1 MPKAII
7 SNRIYLDN
15 PGVEESKQLIK
26 TLTYKIH
33 KDTGS
38 KQFST
43 VETIRNYKL
52 LPKGILSIPQGR
64 LDLIPKH
71 YEIVDKR
78 TVIPV
83 PFPTPKFPLRDTQQ
97 VIYEEVTDTCFINAL
112 VGWGKTFTALHLA
125 RKFGQKTLVVTHTTA
140 LRDQWIEEIETLF
153 AMSVGVIGGG
163 KLDWEDHA
171 ITVANVQTLV
181 KHSAKLAKEFGTI
194 ILDEA
199 HHCPA
204 STFSQLIDDF
214 HARYRIA
221 LSGTMNRKDGKHI
234 MFPDFFGHK
243 VYKPPQSHTLNPEV
257 KLIRT
262 GITLKP
268 DATWVEKINQLTE
281 DHDYQAFISGL
292 AKIQVALG
300 HQVLVIAD
308 RVGFLQKVKEY
319 VGETCVLVTG
329 ETNFEQ
335 RQQIKQQ
342 LLSKEK
348 MCIAG
353 SRQIFSE
360 GISINSLSCVIL
372 AVPIANDSLLEQI
385 VGRIQRQHEDKLT
398 PVVLDMQFAG
408 YMDKKQNRDRLGFY
422 MRKGWQIELV

>member
-1 MPKAII
+1 VAKAII

-15 PGVEESKQLIK
+15 PGVDETKQIIK

-43 VETIRNYKL
+43 VETIRNYKI
-52 LPKGILSIPQGR
+52 LPKNIVSIPQGR
-64 LDLIPKH
+64 LDLIPLG

-78 TVIPV
+78 TLVPA
-83 PFPTPKFPLRDTQQ
+83 PFPEPKFALRDSQQ
-97 VIYEEVTDTCFINAL
+97 VVYDQITDTCFINAL

-125 RKFGQKTLVVTHTTA
+125 KKLGQKTLVITHTTA
-140 LRDQWIEEIETLF
+140 LRDQWCEEVKVLF
-153 AMSVGVIGGG
+153 GMDAGIIGGG
-163 KLDWEDHA
+163 SLDWEDHA

-181 KHSAKLAKEFGTI
+181 KHSVKLNKEFGTI

-221 LSGTMNRKDGKHI
+221 LSGTMIRKDGKHI
-234 MFPDFFGHK
+234 MFPDFFGSK

-257 KLIRT
+257 KLIQT

-268 DATWVEKINQLTE
+268 GATWVEKINDLTE
-281 DHDYQAFISGL
+281 DEDYQAFISQL

-385 VGRIQRQHEDKLT
+385 VGRIQRQHEDKLI
-398 PVVLDMQFAG
+398 PVVLDMQFSG
-408 YMDKKQNRDRLGFY
+408 FMDKKQNRDRLGFY
-422 MRKGWQIELV
+422 MRKGWNIELV

>member
-1 MPKAII
+1 MAKAII
-7 SNRIYLDN
+7 SNKIYLDN
-15 PGVEESKQLIK
+15 PGVEETKQIIK

-43 VETIRNYKL
+43 VETIRNYKI

-64 LDLIPKH
+64 LDLIPKG

-78 TVIPV
+78 ILVPA
-83 PFPTPKFPLRDTQQ
+83 PFPEPKFALRESQQ
-97 VIYEEVTDTCFINAL
+97 VIYDQITDTCFINAL

-125 RKFGQKTLVVTHTTA
+125 KKLGQKTLVITHTTA
-140 LRDQWIEEIETLF
+140 LRDQWIEEVQILF
-153 AMSVGVIGGG
+153 NMPVGVIGSG

-171 ITVANVQTLV
+171 ITVANLQTLV
-181 KHSAKLAKEFGTI
+181 KHSVKLSKEFGTI

-221 LSGTMNRKDGKHI
+221 LSGTMIRKDGKHI
-234 MFPDFFGHK
+234 MFSDFFGQQ

-257 KLIRT
+257 KLIQT
-262 GITLKP
+262 GITLKMG
-268 DATWVEKINQLTE
+268 ATWVEKINALTE
-281 DHDYQAFISGL
+281 DEEYQAFIAGL
-292 AKIQVALG
+292 AKIQVTLG
-300 HQVLVIAD
+300 YQVLVIAD
-308 RVGFLQKVKEY
+308 RVGFLQKVKDY

-335 RQQIKQQ
+335 RQKIKQQ

-372 AVPIANDSLLEQI
+372 AVPISNDSLLEQI
-385 VGRIQRQHEDKLT
+385 VGRIQRQHEDKLV
-398 PVVLDMQFAG
+398 PVVLDMQFSG
-408 YMDKKQNRDRLGFY
+408 FMDKKQNRDRLGFY
-422 MRKGWQIELV
+422 MRKGWNIELV

>member
-1 MPKAII
+1 VAKAII

-15 PGVEESKQLIK
+15 PGVDETKQIIK

-43 VETIRNYKL
+43 VETIRNYKI
-52 LPKGILSIPQGR
+52 LPKNIVTIPQGR
-64 LDLIPKH
+64 LDLIPLG

-78 TVIPV
+78 TLVPA
-83 PFPTPKFPLRDTQQ
+83 PFPEPKFALRDSQQ
-97 VIYEEVTDTCFINAL
+97 VVYDQITDTCFINAL

-125 RKFGQKTLVVTHTTA
+125 KKLGQKTLVITHTTA
-140 LRDQWIEEIETLF
+140 LRDQWCEEVKVLF
-153 AMSVGVIGGG
+153 GMDAGIIGGG
-163 KLDWEDHA
+163 SLDWEDHA

-181 KHSAKLAKEFGTI
+181 KHSAKLAKEFGTV

-204 STFSQLIDDF
+204 NTFSQLIDDF

-221 LSGTMNRKDGKHI
+221 LSGTMIRKDGKHI
-234 MFPDFFGHK
+234 MFPDFFGQQ

-257 KLIRT
+257 KLIQT

-268 DATWVEKINQLTE
+268 GATWVEKINALTE
-281 DHDYQAFISGL
+281 DQDYQTFISAL
-292 AKIQVALG
+292 AKIQVGLG

-385 VGRIQRQHEDKLT
+385 VGRIQRQHEDKLI
-398 PVVLDMQFAG
+398 PVVLDMQFSG
-408 YMDKKQNRDRLGFY
+408 FMDKKQNRDRLGFY
-422 MRKGWQIELV
+422 MRKGWNIELV

>member
-1 MPKAII
+1 MAKAII

-15 PGVEESKQLIK
+15 PGVEESKHIIK

-64 LDLIPKH
+64 LDLIPEH
-71 YEIVDKR
+71 YEIIDKR
-78 TVIPV
+78 VLVPV

-97 VIYEEVTDTCFINAL
+97 VVYEEITDTCFINAL
-112 VGWGKTFTALHLA
+112 VGWGKTFTALHVA
-125 RKFGQKTLVVTHTTA
+125 RKLGQKTLVVTHTTA
-140 LRDQWIEEIETLF
+140 LRDQWCEEIEVLF
-153 AMSVGVIGGG
+153 NMPVGVIGSG
-163 KLDWEDHA
+163 KVDWEDHA

-181 KHSAKLAKEFGTI
+181 KHSAKLAKEFGTV

-204 STFSQLIDDF
+204 NTFSQLIDDF

-221 LSGTMNRKDGKHI
+221 LSGTMIRKDGKHV
-234 MFPDFFGHK
+234 MFPDFFGDK

-257 KLIRT
+257 KLIQT

-268 DATWVEKINQLTE
+268 GATWVEKINALTE
-281 DHDYQAFISGL
+281 DVDYQAFISQL
-292 AKIQVALG
+292 AKIQVTLG

-342 LLSKEK
+342 LLTKEK

-385 VGRIQRQHEDKLT
+385 VGRIQRQHDDKLQ

-408 YMDKKQNRDRLGFY
+408 YQDKKQNRDRLGFY
-422 MRKGWQIELV
+422 MRKGWDIELV

>member
-15 PGVEESKQLIK
+15 PGVEESKSIIK

-43 VETIRNYKL
+43 VETIRNYKM

-64 LDLIPKH
+64 LDLVPKH

-78 TVIPV
+78 TVVPA
-83 PFPTPKFPLRDTQQ
+83 PFPEPKFSLRDTQL
-97 VIYEEVTDTCFINAL
+97 VVYEEITDTCFINAL
-112 VGWGKTFTALHLA
+112 VGWGKTFTALHVA
-125 RKFGQKTLVVTHTTA
+125 RKLGQKTLVVTHTTA
-140 LRDQWIEEIETLF
+140 LRDQWCEEIEALF
-153 AMSVGVIGGG
+153 NMPVGVIGSG
-163 KLDWEDHA
+163 KVDWEDHA

-181 KHSAKLAKEFGTI
+181 KHSAKLAKEFGTV

-204 STFSQLIDDF
+204 NTFSQLIDDF

-221 LSGTMNRKDGKHI
+221 LSGTMNRKDGKHV
-234 MFPDFFGHK
+234 MFPDFFGSK

-257 KLIRT
+257 KLIQT

-268 DATWVEKINQLTE
+268 GATWVEKINALTE
-281 DHDYQAFISGL
+281 DVDYQAFISQL
-292 AKIQVALG
+292 AKIQVTLG

-342 LLSKEK
+342 LLTKEK

-385 VGRIQRQHEDKLT
+385 VGRIQRQHDDKLQ

-408 YMDKKQNRDRLGFY
+408 YQDKKQNRDRLGFY
-422 MRKGWQIELV
+422 MRKGWDIELV

>member
-1 MPKAII
+1 MAKAII

-15 PGVEESKQLIK
+15 PGVEETKQIIK

-43 VETIRNYKL
+43 VETIKNYKI
-52 LPKGILSIPQGR
+52 LPKNILSLPQGR
-64 LDLIPKH
+64 LDLIPSG

-78 TVIPV
+78 TQVSV
-83 PFPTPKFPLRDTQQ
+83 PFPDPKFALRDTQQ
-97 VIYEEVTDTCFINAL
+97 VVYDEIQDTCFINAL
-112 VGWGKTFTALHLA
+112 VGWGKTFTALHVAKKL
-125 RKFGQKTLVVTHTTA
+125 GQKTLVVTHTTA
-140 LRDQWIEEIETLF
+140 LRDQWREEVQTLF
-153 AMSVGVIGGG
+153 GMPAGVIGGG
-163 KLDWEDHA
+163 SMDWEDHA

-181 KHSAKLAKEFGTI
+181 KYSAKLSKEFGTI

-221 LSGTMNRKDGKHI
+221 LSGTMIRKDGKHI
-234 MFPDFFGHK
+234 MFADFFGNK

-257 KLIRT
+257 KLIQT

-268 DATWVEKINQLTE
+268 GATWVEKINNLTE
-281 DHDYQAFISGL
+281 DEDYQAFIAEL

-300 HQVLVIAD
+300 YQVLVIAD

-342 LLSKEK
+342 LLTKEK

-385 VGRIQRQHEDKLT
+385 VGRIQRQHEDKLV
-398 PVVLDMQFAG
+398 PVVLDMQFSG
-408 YMDKKQNRDRLGFY
+408 FMDKKQNRDRLGFY
-422 MRKGWQIELV
+422 MRKGWNIELV